1 MFKHQKTTLG
11 MVHIGNLVLD
21 EIKPKT
27 TNEINFEKNKIIVKT
42 WNLTQQQGLKV

>member
-1 MFKHQKTTLG
+1 

-27 TNEINFEKNKIIVKT
+27 TNESNFEKKLN
-42 WNLTQQQGLKV
+42 NN